1 MFTHL
6 MLQVKLSGVMD
17 KCSVFDQLAVC
28 REVDFFKL
36 WMPFVGQSN
45 TVAEISRVEVLSYL
59 EVTLRYLFT
68 QCDVYIT
75 SETYLANN

>member
-1 MFTHL
+1 MRP
-6 MLQVKLSGVMD
+6 VSPRW
-17 KCSVFDQLAVC
+17 SVLPISTLT
-28 REVDFFKL
+28 EFFKL